1 MAIKG
6 ALLGNILEDHYRWDV
21 SCMGS
26 VPVAM
31 HCFYESTDFE
41 SLMRNLFR
49 LDCDRDALGAIADDV
64 AEEYYH
70 GFGFDG
76 DAVIKK

>member
-1 MAIKG
+1 
-6 ALLGNILEDHYRWDV
+6 
-21 SCMGS
+21 MGS

-76 DAVIKK
+76 DAVIKNYLDIRLADILYRQA